1 MAGKHTE
8 LLTVL
13 KELLESEVLQVFLTT
28 DATHKYN
35 LSNADAAFRVLYEI
49 THGEWRNKLKYDSE
63 GLDKMTGSQAADAYR
78 NYIFEVLETEGLDLD
93 R

>member
-28 DATHKYN
+28 
-35 LSNADAAFRVLYEI
+35 DAAFRVLYEI